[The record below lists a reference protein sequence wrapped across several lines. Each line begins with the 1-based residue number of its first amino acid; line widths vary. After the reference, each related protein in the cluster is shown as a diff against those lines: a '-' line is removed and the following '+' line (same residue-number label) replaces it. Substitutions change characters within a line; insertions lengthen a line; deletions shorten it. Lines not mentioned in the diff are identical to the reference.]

1 MPLILSTRSKATSTD
16 IYTTIHEVTGGDFTA
31 ATDIR
36 LDVAAFIRNLGT
48 GGGTVTVGIEI
59 LDVATGATYGREEV
73 AVAKPPATSGLAR
86 RFEPRIPMLLPVGK
100 KARFFLKSSSS
111 SDTAVQYDVYVYNVG
126 YPVVDAE
133 FRDSEPVPS
142 QSAATYASG
151 DVIGAQIAFNVGTN
165 RGSIVACR
173 VLDKSKNSVPL
184 ELWLFRASIA
194 PTPSNDWD
202 NDPFPPSD
210 TQLADLAGVIRIDDW
225 FANNENTIG
234 QATNLP
240 LSFTDLTS
248 GNLYAWLISRGA
260 PVYTATSH
268 LTVQL
273 EVLKD

>member
-1 MPLILSTRSKATSTD
+1 MPLI
-16 IYTTIHEVTGGDFTA
+16 HEEFTA
-31 ATDIR
+31 TGNIYSADALVAD
-36 LDVAAFIRNLGT
+36 LDLQRNLRCGLLAQFVGLNSAAST
-48 GGGTVTVGIEI
+48 LTLKVHFKNHSESVDYGVETLPTVAKASGLIEARIQPDRLFFLDDTTKAKIYVRSTNSSDTSVTVTV
-59 LDVATGATYGREEV
+59 
-73 AVAKPPATSGLAR
+73 
-86 RFEPRIPMLLPVGK
+86 
-100 KARFFLKSSSS
+100 
-111 SDTAVQYDVYVYNVG
+111 YVFDPN
-126 YPVVDAE
+126 YPTVDAE
-133 FRDSEPVPS
+133 FRDSELVPS

-151 DVIGAQIAFNVGTN
+151 DVIGAQIAFNVGAD

-194 PTPSNDWD
+194 PNPTNDWD
-202 NDPFPPSD
+202 NDPFGPSD